1 VHGIFGILA
10 FLRLLSI
17 ISFLGVIFFL
27 KLSHYSHLTIVTVV
41 LLSLSLIPRTFYV
54 SWRSLFNGREKM
66 YLAAI
71 GDVILFGLFFVTST
85 GLTLVYKDIRLISI
99 AWIIATSIAT
109 IFAFG
114 VGISN
119 L

>member
-1 VHGIFGILA
+1 
-10 FLRLLSI
+10 
-17 ISFLGVIFFL
+17 
-27 KLSHYSHLTIVTVV
+27 
-41 LLSLSLIPRTFYV
+41 
-54 SWRSLFNGREKM
+54 M

-114 VGISN
+114 VGRYIQPLTWELDTKN
-119 L
+119 GFIYYVQPCHLFL